1 MESVI
6 RKNVNIL
13 GLLCVKKVE
22 PVVYTFIIHFE
33 NKLSVKQFTVVT
45 FIHFFENINFNENG
59 EVHTFPGTVSQLER
73 AMEMIRSRNG
83 TFGLR
88 HSLDW

>member
-1 MESVI
+1 MCQESRANRI
-6 RKNVNIL
+6 H
-13 GLLCVKKVE
+13 
-22 PVVYTFIIHFE
+22 FFQIHFE

-73 AMEMIRSRNG
+73 AMEMIGSRNG